1 MYKKASL
8 ILLAALAVCTTTV
21 NAQSSDPNLGII
33 PAPVSLKKAPGQF
46 VLSQE
51 TTVQADTP
59 SNKAVVFFKD
69 YLANNQAY
77 NKPVIVKGGA
87 STNVITLTTAGTDG
101 LPAEGYR
108 LTITPQQVI
117 VAGKGA
123 GLFYGVQ
130 TLLQLMPAEHAATI
144 KLPCVQ
150 VEDYP
155 RFGYRGAML
164 DVGRHFFGVE
174 MVKKYIDL
182 LAAYKL
188 NTFHWHLTEDQ
199 GWRIEIKKYP

>member
-8 ILLAALAVCTTTV
+8 VLLAVLAVYTSTV
-21 NAQSSDPNLGII
+21 NAQDTDPNLGII
-33 PAPVSLKKAPGQF
+33 PAPVLLKKASGQF

-51 TTVQADTP
+51 TTVQADSP
-59 SNKAVVFFKD
+59 SNKAVLFFKD
-69 YLANNQAY
+69 YLAKNQAY
-77 NKPVIVKGGA
+77 NKPVAVK
-87 STNVITLTTAGTDG
+87 SSRSSNVITLTAAGTDG

-144 KLPCVQ
+144 KLPAVQ

-155 RFGYRGAML
+155 RFGYRGQCLM
-164 DVGRHFFGVE
+164 
-174 MVKKYIDL
+174 
-182 LAAYKL
+182 LAAIFL
-188 NTFHWHLTEDQ
+188 E
-199 GWRIEIKKYP
+199 